1 MHFLI
6 SALHQPSMS
15 DLSFRS
21 GSFTTAGSGSP
32 SLVRKAV
39 GRGQPVVSSTLPS
52 ASLKS
57 KSKAQ
62 YDEGSQENIFASLDR
77 PAAVMSTST
86 AEKSHAVVFDLG
98 GDMLV

>member
-1 MHFLI
+1 
-6 SALHQPSMS
+6 MS

-39 GRGQPVVSSTLPS
+39 GRGQPVVASTLPP
-52 ASLKS
+52 APLKS
-57 KSKAQ
+57 KSKVQ
-62 YDEGSQENIFASLDR
+62 LYDEGSQESIFASLER
-77 PAAVMSTST
+77 PAAVTSTST
-86 AEKSHAVVFDLG
+86 AEKSNAVVFDLG